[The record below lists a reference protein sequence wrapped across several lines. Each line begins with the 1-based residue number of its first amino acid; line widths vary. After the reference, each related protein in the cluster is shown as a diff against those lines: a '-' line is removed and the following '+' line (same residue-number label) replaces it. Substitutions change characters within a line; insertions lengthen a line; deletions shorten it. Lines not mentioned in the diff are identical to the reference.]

1 MRPMGFI
8 GSSNGY
14 LACLV
19 AQLLTVTRDHGDK
32 GKHEGQQRHK
42 GQLGFQLTV
51 RQGWSIGQSPSLQ
64 SHALGR
70 KGQKTSTIDVT
81 RMERCGVVRAG
92 CGVLGASSSSPF
104 AKPEEV

>member
-8 GSSNGY
+8 GSGIGY
-14 LACLV
+14 PACL
-19 AQLLTVTRDHGDK
+19 ADQLLLTVTRDHKDK
-32 GKHEGQQRHK
+32 ERHEGQQRHK

-70 KGQKTSTIDVT
+70 KGQKTFTTDVT
-81 RMERCGVVRAG
+81 RMERCGIVRAG
-92 CGVLGASSSSPF
+92 GA
-104 AKPEEV
+104 